1 MARTKHHSVRKA
13 ISKTSNMVKK
23 SDGRNDINTSYSNEP
38 GRGPLSQFNQYKK
51 RGLEIYN
58 LSQIVS
64 ATGRDQSG
72 RMISWGVEQPYFF
85 LAPMQRNDIF
95 KLSTP
100 VFGVVSSRM
109 QRISSLDFEVVP
121 MKHGEDEMADEMK
134 GMKQIYEEFS
144 RSLDLK
150 HLMVKANIVQK
161 LTADLPELLPD
172 MSNFNR
178 CLMRWKKKIQNIHV
192 HMGDEIKE
200 WLMEP
205 NNGVTWSQYVK
216 KFVYD
221 CMIHGGPAVYKQYE
235 DDNNGHKRLENFD
248 CLPGGTVYRFRAPYF
263 SGVDGYIQMVPGYES
278 QIFFANE
285 MMFVPYL
292 PTSTQNYPMIPLEAL
307 INKIAETLLF
317 DRLMAEQADGTKPPE
332 KLVIVTK
339 GNQNPFGNF
348 DNPEDTIPV
357 DTDEQKR
364 MEMKMNEPRRGA
376 VMTFAGNDVKL
387 IDLTRENTMELQSQR
402 QKDIREDVALVY
414 NMSNSEINMPVQ
426 EGIGGSKGANE
437 TQQEIE
443 QGKGIMPIV
452 KLIEESHTKYII
464 PFRYGYGYKLEASKT
479 KNLIEE
485 EQKDALR
492 LSNGKVTVNELR
504 EEDSLPTFDDPKYD
518 LPKGDGPATIP
529 GQNEISPQYVK
540 QVI

>member
-1 MARTKHHSVRKA
+1 MARMKNPV
-13 ISKTSNMVKK
+13 SKTLHGKSNTVKK

-38 GRGPLSQFNQYKK
+38 GRGPLSQYNQFKK

-58 LSQIVS
+58 LSQIIS
-64 ATGRDQSG
+64 ATGRDQTGKMS
-72 RMISWGVEQPYFF
+72 SWGVEQPFFF

-100 VFGVVSSRM
+100 VFGVVTSRM
-109 QRISSLDFEVVP
+109 QRIASLDFEVVP
-121 MKHGEDEMADEMK
+121 LKHREDEMADDMK
-134 GMKQIYEEFS
+134 GMKQMYDEYKIS
-144 RSLDLK
+144 MDLK
-150 HLMVKANIVQK
+150 YLMVKAKIVEK
-161 LTADLPELLPD
+161 LTAELPDLLPD

-178 CLMRWKKKIQNIHV
+178 CLMRWKKKIQNTHV

-235 DDNNGHKRLENFD
+235 DDNTGRKRLENFD

-278 QIFFANE
+278 QVFFANE
-285 MMFVPYL
+285 MMYVPYL

-307 INKIAETLLF
+307 INKIAEGLLF

-332 KLVIVTK
+332 KLVIVTS
-339 GNQNPFGNF
+339 GNQNPYGDF
-348 DNPEDTIPV
+348 DKTDDNNPLDV
-357 DTDEQKR
+357 DEQIR
-364 MEMKMNEPRRGA
+364 MEHKMNEPRRGA

-387 IDLTRENTMELQSQR
+387 IDLTRENTMALQTQR

-414 NMSNSEINMPVQ
+414 NMSNSEININVN
-426 EGIGGSKGANE
+426 EGIGGKGANE

-443 QGKGIMPIV
+443 QGKGIIPIV

-464 PFRYGYGYKLEASKT
+464 PFRFGYGYKLEASKT

-492 LSNGKVTVNELR
+492 LSNGKATVNELR

-518 LPKGDGPATIP
+518 LPKGDTGQGMVP
-529 GQNEISPQYVK
+529 GQNEITPMFTK
-540 QVI
+540 QVP